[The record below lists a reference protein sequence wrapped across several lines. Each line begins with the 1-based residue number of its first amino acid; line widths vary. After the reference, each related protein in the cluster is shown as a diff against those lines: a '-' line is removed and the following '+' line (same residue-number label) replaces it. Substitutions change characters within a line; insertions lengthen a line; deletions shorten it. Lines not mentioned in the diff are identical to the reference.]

1 MAGLAVGTPT
11 VRSAQRLQRVMLS
24 EPYVLHGMLLVDAGL
39 EPPRQR
45 LHARRRTV
53 DDRRPPRRT
62 HIQHDGRTVIS
73 PASTCKTQRRGRV
86 PSVVETMCV
95 SNCGTT
101 TELRVPDHMTSPHR
115 TASHERRCS
124 LELTPGVHRH
134 TGSLGEKSYIGV
146 FRKGTRASHENT
158 KGMCFSSS
166 RKPKKRRKVGSQQR
180 AAMGQGEP
188 SQEQPQSPTV

>member
-11 VRSAQRLQRVMLS
+11 VRSAQRLHRVMLS

-62 HIQHDGRTVIS
+62 HIQH
-73 PASTCKTQRRGRV
+73 TCKTQRRGRV

-101 TELRVPDHMTSPHR
+101 TELWVPDHKTSPHR

-124 LELTPGVHRH
+124 LELTRGVHRH

-146 FRKGTRASHENT
+146 FRKGTGASHENT